1 MRRCIPGSTGAWT
14 RPSTYSKRWPLSLR
28 AWLSPPKRDRKF
40 STLAQQEA
48 ETVLLR
54 YQIGSQRSK
63 IEVPAKSVCVTR
75 GRPVDVLPHWC
86 RRHVNKGTAFF
97 DFYGI
102 PEFGIMCKVLDV
114 QADRTLSWT
123 VERERE
129 RGRLES
135 CAGMARD
142 LANHKLQ
149 AEMRF
154 ASFPDN
160 PSVVLQLMKAD

>member
-28 AWLSPPKRDRKF
+28 AWLSPPERDRKF

-48 ETVLLR
+48 EIVLLR

-75 GRPVDVLPHWC
+75 GRPVDVLPRWC

-129 RGRLES
+129 REDAWSHVQGWHGISLTTS
-135 CAGMARD
+135 CRR
-142 LANHKLQ
+142 KC
-149 AEMRF
+149 
-154 ASFPDN
+154 
-160 PSVVLQLMKAD
+160 VLLLFLTIHLLFSN